1 VEQGGRARARRGR
14 PGRGSARS
22 LHYVLNSSRDLTSID
37 AVSAPTTSIPIPTV
51 TTTKR
56 TLSVNR
62 LQ

>member
-14 PGRGSARS
+14 RGRGSARS
-22 LHYVLNSSRDLTSID
+22 LHYMLNSSRDLTSVNV
-37 AVSAPTTSIPIPTV
+37 VSAPTTSIPIPTV
-51 TTTKR
+51 ATTKR